1 MKKTLITLLSVA
13 ALVGCAKENVI
24 STLKDAITFDDSF
37 VEVPTKAAYDGSYT
51 TNSLDEFQVYATIPE
66 ANIFNAE
73 RVVRGAE
80 LGQGT
85 NWSYATAN
93 TQYWISGKTYTF
105 RAVANGNVEGV
116 SEVVALEADNY
127 LASAIKLNDAS
138 AQKDILYAEEVVTY
152 EGNPQAV
159 KFSFKHVLA
168 KAKFTVKNTIA
179 TNNGYSYK
187 VSDIKIS
194 GLAKNGVYTVAT
206 QTWSEADAPATYD
219 LSFGNAVVDG
229 TAAGAEAAVV
239 GYNGQAESN
248 YERLLIPTEKEV
260 LNISFTYDVIK
271 DGSTVETKVKTIET
285 PELTLVAGQGYNF
298 VISLANPGD
307 PIQFDNIE
315 VEDYVKPTLVYTAE
329 DLKAAVAAG
338 GYVALQNS
346 VELNEAL
353 VLTGDVVLDGN
364 GYTLTSTVAGTNGRA
379 INVSG
384 ATSATIKNMTIQA
397 AGERAINVI
406 QNSQEVVIE
415 NVTAVAANYTVN
427 AAASAN
433 GTNITIKD
441 CDLTGLNVV
450 NIAAADATVNVYDTK
465 ITCNDQNTSEGYYAI
480 ALNQDAANTIVTA
493 TRCEIVV
500 NGDSYAGSQ
509 GAPNSQL
516 VLVDCTGSNNIKD
529 AYYAIEY
536 GNYYYSFATFEAALE
551 KAEAGETIKLTQDV
565 TVTSHININKSITLD
580 LNGKTF
586 AVDIKDVADGDDAI
600 WVRDYAEVVIKNGAV
615 EVVNSE
621 PSKRYGSAIF
631 ATGTTKLTIENL
643 DVIAGGE
650 AVFAQANAQVV
661 INGGTY
667 KSIEHPEFTLSLRDD
682 KPTDTATITVNGG
695 SFYQF
700 NPADNTADGANT
712 NYVAAGKT
720 VTQNGDWYVVE

>member
-51 TNSLDEFQVYATIPE
+51 TNSLNEFEVYATITS

-73 RVVRGAE
+73 KVVRGSS

-93 TQYWISGKTYTF
+93 TQYWIPGQTYTF
-105 RAVANGNVEGV
+105 RAVAEGNVAGV

-127 LASAIKLNDAS
+127 LASAVKLNDAS
-138 AQKDILYAEEVVTY
+138 AQKDILYAEEVVDY
-152 EGNPQAV
+152 EGNPQPV
-159 KFSFKHVLA
+159 KFAFEHILA

-179 TNNGYSYK
+179 TDNGYSYK
-187 VSDIKIS
+187 VSDIKIN
-194 GLAKNGVYTVAT
+194 GVAKNGVYTLAT
-206 QTWSEADAPATYD
+206 KTWSEADAPATYD

-248 YERLLIPTEKEV
+248 YERLLIPAEKEV
-260 LNISFTYDVIK
+260 LNISFTYEVLK
-271 DGSTVETKVKTIET
+271 DGAAVDTKVKTIET

-346 VELNEAL
+346 VALNEAL

-364 GYTLTSTVAGTNGRA
+364 GYTLTSSAGRA

-450 NIAAADATVNVYDTK
+450 NIAAANAIVNIYDTK
-465 ITCNDQNTSEGYYAI
+465 ITCDDQNTLEGYYAI
-480 ALNQDAANTIVTA
+480 ALNQDAANTIATA

-565 TVTSHININKSITLD
+565 TVTSHISINKSITLD
-580 LNGKTF
+580 LSGKTF

-600 WVRDYAEVVIKNGAV
+600 WVRNDAEVVIKNGAV
-615 EVVNSE
+615 EVVNSD
-621 PSKRYGSAIF
+621 PSKTYGSAIF
-631 ATGTTKLTIENL
+631 ATGNSKLTIENL
-643 DVIAGGE
+643 DVIGGGE

-667 KSIEHPEFTLSLRDD
+667 KSIEHPEFTLNLRDG
-682 KPTDTATITVNGG
+682 KPTDTATITVNSG

-700 NPADNTADGANT
+700 NPADNAADGANT
-712 NYVAAGKT
+712 NYVATGKT